1 MAADTPLIVAPDGLE
16 DDEVHDLPEPGD
28 LLSPD
33 EDVDPS
39 ERGKISCWQYEIHHN
54 YFLNFY

>member
-1 MAADTPLIVAPDGLE
+1 MAADTPLIVAPDGL
-16 DDEVHDLPEPGD
+16 DEVHDLPEPGD

-39 ERGKISCWQYEIHHN
+39 ERGKNQLLAI
-54 YFLNFY
+54 